1 MKILRKNTGYNSSF
15 NHSTDF
21 VRATRSVNPIADKL
35 VTPRFK
41 TTKRSGEDIHNNN
54 MPLKPINPKPF
65 SYNF

>member
-1 MKILRKNTGYNSSF
+1 MKIFRKNTGYNSSF
-15 NHSTDF
+15 NRSSNF
-21 VRATRSVNPIADKL
+21 ARVARSVNPLGDKL

-41 TTKRSGEDIHNNN
+41 TTKKSGEDIHNNN